1 MSELTPLLTGLG
13 VLALIAFIVLLVR
26 AGRRRARLR
35 TEALERVCYEMGFT
49 FEAVG
54 DLELLKTRGD
64 LPLYRRGH
72 SARARNMMSG
82 RVGDDEVKVLD
93 FQYTTGGG
101 QHQQTVVQ
109 SIVLFPHGARGL
121 PDLQFSPESVVHRIG
136 QVFGYQ
142 DIDFESNAEFSRR
155 YLVRGPDETAI
166 RAALYPDTL
175 SFFAEHEGWTVEVR
189 SDTVGAWRAGKRC
202 EPKDIRALVD
212 EAHTLL
218 RNLQQR

>member
-1 MSELTPLLTGLG
+1 MSSLIPLLIALA
-13 VLALIAFIVLLVR
+13 VLALIAFIVLIVR
-26 AGRRRARLR
+26 AGRRKARQR

-54 DLELLKTRGD
+54 DLDMLKTLGD

-72 SARARNMMSG
+72 SIRARNMMSG

-93 FQYTTGGG
+93 FRYTTGGG
-101 QHQQTVVQ
+101 EHQQTVVQ
-109 SIVLFPHGARGL
+109 TVAVFPRGARGL
-121 PDLQFSPESVVHRIG
+121 PDLQLAPENVFHRIG

-142 DIDFESNAEFSRR
+142 DIDFESDPEFSKR

-166 RAALYPDTL
+166 RAALHADAL

-189 SDTVGAWRAGKRC
+189 SETVGTYRAGKRC
-202 EPKDIRALVD
+202 AAEGIPTFLD
-212 EAHTLL
+212 EAYTIL
-218 RNLQQR
+218 RHLRRA